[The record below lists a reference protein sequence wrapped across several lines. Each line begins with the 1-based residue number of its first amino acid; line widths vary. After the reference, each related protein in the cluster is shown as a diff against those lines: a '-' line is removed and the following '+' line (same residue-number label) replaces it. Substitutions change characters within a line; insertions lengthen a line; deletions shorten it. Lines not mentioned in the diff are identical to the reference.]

1 MSRPV
6 FEWIEF
12 GDGLDL
18 AVSEFVAWKNA
29 ELVSG
34 PEERDRHHEGAG
46 ERESVALS
54 ECKILCH
61 VRNLRPERA
70 DPARWLLKGPGTVA
84 IIAKAKPS
92 DGSLLADPDRGLID
106 GDPDLVQDA
115 IYEERDW
122 FASGGPDGVS
132 AQVVHLR
139 HSYSPAMLVSA
150 TRPAGIQRRPAAS

>member
-6 FEWIEF
+6 FEGIEF

-18 AVSEFVAWKNA
+18 AVIEFVARKNA

-46 ERESVALS
+46 KCECVALS
-54 ECKILCH
+54 ECKIPCH

-84 IIAKAKPS
+84 ITAKTEAERRQ
-92 DGSLLADPDRGLID
+92 LA
-106 GDPDLVQDA
+106 
-115 IYEERDW
+115 
-122 FASGGPDGVS
+122 S
-132 AQVVHLR
+132 
-139 HSYSPAMLVSA
+139 
-150 TRPAGIQRRPAAS
+150 RPLEG

>member
-18 AVSEFVAWKNA
+18 AVIEFVGRKDA

-34 PEERDRHHEGAG
+34 PEQRDRNHEGAG

-61 VRNLRPERA
+61 VRNLRAERA
-70 DPARWLLKGPGTVA
+70 IPARWLLEGPGTVA
-84 IIAKAKPS
+84 ITAKAKPS
-92 DGSLLADPDRGLID
+92 GGSLLADPDRGLID
-106 GDPDLVQDA
+106 GDPALVQDA
-115 IYEERDW
+115 INEARDW
-122 FASGGPDGVS
+122 FASEG
-132 AQVVHLR
+132 QVMFGTGLHLH
-139 HSYSPAMLVSA
+139 HSYSVN
-150 TRPAGIQRRPAAS
+150 

>member
-6 FEWIEF
+6 FERIEF

-18 AVSEFVAWKNA
+18 AVNEFVARKDA

-34 PEERDRHHEGAG
+34 PEQRDRNHEGAG

-70 DPARWLLKGPGTVA
+70 DPARWLLEGPGTVA
-84 IIAKAKPS
+84 ITAKTKAERRQ
-92 DGSLLADPDRGLID
+92 LA
-106 GDPDLVQDA
+106 
-115 IYEERDW
+115 
-122 FASGGPDGVS
+122 S
-132 AQVVHLR
+132 
-139 HSYSPAMLVSA
+139 
-150 TRPAGIQRRPAAS
+150 RPR